1 MSNNKVQD
9 LSICGLRYARFLGER
24 IDVRALEAERDS
36 YRYIEVYSYMPLEA
50 AGFALF
56 RIQKTPVIDL
66 AQSLDEIFGRFHTLT
81 RRGIRRSEELPDLTV
96 RIPDS
101 DESGSYRFY
110 KKVKKK
116 DGVIPDLGREFQRC
130 LFMNAYYK
138 NRMIA
143 SISFYDNGRALRCK
157 HIVSLRKEMGEE
169 SNVAAFAAR
178 RLVWEVCRYGKER
191 GYAKVDLGG
200 INFEDP
206 AKRGVAQFKSSFGGD
221 IRDVY
226 VYRHETSLF
235 ALLKRALNWFGRN
248 IH

>member
-66 AQSLDEIFGRFHTLT
+66 TQELETIFDGFHTLT
-81 RRGIRRSEELPDLTV
+81 RRNIRKSEEVQDFTL

-101 DESGSYRFY
+101 DGKGSYRFY
-110 KKVKKK
+110 EKVKKR
-116 DGVIPDLGREFQRC
+116 DGVIPDLRREFQEC

-138 NRMIA
+138 NRLIA
-143 SISFYDNGRALRCK
+143 SISFYDNGRVFRCK

-191 GYAKVDLGG
+191 GYTKLDLGG

-221 IRDVY
+221 IQDVY
-226 VYRHETSLF
+226 VYRHEAVLF
-235 ALLKRALNWFGRN
+235 RRVKRVVNWFGRN